1 MRSRM
6 RVRRCGRQLKLLF
19 ADRPHLM
26 GALTGFRYWDM
37 IKPLKALGI
46 HHQPVGRNSEDRN
59 PPQIQKGQIFL
70 PFGALALK
78 GSK

>member
-1 MRSRM
+1 
-6 RVRRCGRQLKLLF
+6 
-19 ADRPHLM
+19 M